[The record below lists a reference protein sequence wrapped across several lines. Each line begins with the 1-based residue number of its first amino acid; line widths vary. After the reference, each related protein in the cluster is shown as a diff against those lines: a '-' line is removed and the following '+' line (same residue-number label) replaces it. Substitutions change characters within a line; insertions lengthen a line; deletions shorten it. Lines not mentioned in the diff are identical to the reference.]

1 MANFRRKADFPS
13 GKGARCWIKKH
24 RSLQGG
30 TGRCAG
36 LRFRVN
42 NQYAGDGVRVL
53 GFQPKIFTI
62 CARGRII
69 KANHSM
75 CMEVLGLTFYELLWY
90 FAIYSFLG
98 WCMEVVFC
106 TVRTGKL
113 VNRGFLNGP
122 VCPIYGFGMV
132 IVLAVLGRFSDN
144 VALLFF
150 GGMALTSALELAGGW
165 ALKRFFH
172 TTWWDYSDKPMNL
185 GGYICLQFSLAWGL
199 CVVLAV
205 RFLHR
210 AVEALVQWLPFP
222 LGMVLICILTA
233 YFVTDAVVTVLTI
246 CRINRSLAVLS
257 DMAAK
262 LRRDSDALSG
272 GLGRLALHADEQL
285 ARQRETLYER
295 AQDTRAELEE
305 KAQAQRGRL
314 LEKQA
319 AYHAALEEKRVQMQ
333 GAAERLRAEWLSRST
348 GVQRRMQRRLLKAF
362 PRMRHERDGEALRR
376 VRAWLEEKRR

>member
-1 MANFRRKADFPS
+1 
-13 GKGARCWIKKH
+13 
-24 RSLQGG
+24 
-30 TGRCAG
+30 
-36 LRFRVN
+36 
-42 NQYAGDGVRVL
+42 
-53 GFQPKIFTI
+53 
-62 CARGRII
+62 
-69 KANHSM
+69 M

-122 VCPIYGFGMV
+122 VCPIYGF
-132 IVLAVLGRFSDN
+132 
-144 VALLFF
+144 
-150 GGMALTSALELAGGW
+150 
-165 ALKRFFH
+165 
-172 TTWWDYSDKPMNL
+172 
-185 GGYICLQFSLAWGL
+185 
-199 CVVLAV
+199 
-205 RFLHR
+205 
-210 AVEALVQWLPFP
+210 
-222 LGMVLICILTA
+222 GMVLICILTA

>member
-1 MANFRRKADFPS
+1 
-13 GKGARCWIKKH
+13 
-24 RSLQGG
+24 
-30 TGRCAG
+30 
-36 LRFRVN
+36 
-42 NQYAGDGVRVL
+42 
-53 GFQPKIFTI
+53 
-62 CARGRII
+62 
-69 KANHSM
+69 M

-144 VALLFF
+144 IALLFF
-150 GGMALTSALELAGGW
+150 G
-165 ALKRFFH
+165 
-172 TTWWDYSDKPMNL
+172 
-185 GGYICLQFSLAWGL
+185 
-199 CVVLAV
+199 
-205 RFLHR
+205 
-210 AVEALVQWLPFP
+210 
-222 LGMVLICILTA
+222 GMVLICILTA

>member
-1 MANFRRKADFPS
+1 
-13 GKGARCWIKKH
+13 
-24 RSLQGG
+24 
-30 TGRCAG
+30 
-36 LRFRVN
+36 
-42 NQYAGDGVRVL
+42 
-53 GFQPKIFTI
+53 
-62 CARGRII
+62 
-69 KANHSM
+69 
-75 CMEVLGLTFYELLWY
+75 
-90 FAIYSFLG
+90 
-98 WCMEVVFC
+98 
-106 TVRTGKL
+106 
-113 VNRGFLNGP
+113 
-122 VCPIYGFGMV
+122 
-132 IVLAVLGRFSDN
+132 
-144 VALLFF
+144 
-150 GGMALTSALELAGGW
+150 
-165 ALKRFFH
+165 
-172 TTWWDYSDKPMNL
+172 MNL

-285 ARQRETLYER
+285 ARQRETLCER

>member
-98 WCMEVVFC
+98 WCM
-106 TVRTGKL
+106 
-113 VNRGFLNGP
+113 
-122 VCPIYGFGMV
+122 V

-199 CVVLAV
+199 CVVLVV

>member
-1 MANFRRKADFPS
+1 
-13 GKGARCWIKKH
+13 
-24 RSLQGG
+24 
-30 TGRCAG
+30 
-36 LRFRVN
+36 
-42 NQYAGDGVRVL
+42 
-53 GFQPKIFTI
+53 
-62 CARGRII
+62 
-69 KANHSM
+69 M

-144 VALLFF
+144 IALLFF

-305 KAQAQRGRL
+305 KAQ
-314 LEKQA
+314 
-319 AYHAALEEKRVQMQ
+319 MQ